1 MSSLLIGSCPGRP
14 LCVAVHTYLFVDGL
28 DVVARSDSR
37 MAGLDPRRLLRPGG
51 PLYPEHMPREV
62 EVAAE
67 GQPGPGPVRLSI
79 RLRLR
84 GGTVIW
90 SGLLYPG
97 DDGSAVE
104 EVRFRLEQYL
114 AEIERAYAVVTAG
127 RRAMRPRRSVP
138 GEP

>member
-1 MSSLLIGSCPGRP
+1 
-14 LCVAVHTYLFVDGL
+14 
-28 DVVARSDSR
+28 
-37 MAGLDPRRLLRPGG
+37 
-51 PLYPEHMPREV
+51 MPREV

-67 GQPGPGPVRLSI
+67 EQPGPGPDRLSI

-90 SGLLYPG
+90 SGLMYPG

-104 EVRFRLEQYL
+104 EVSFRREQYL
-114 AEIERAYAVVTAG
+114 AEIERAYAVATAG
-127 RRAMRPRRSVP
+127 RRAMRPRSSVP